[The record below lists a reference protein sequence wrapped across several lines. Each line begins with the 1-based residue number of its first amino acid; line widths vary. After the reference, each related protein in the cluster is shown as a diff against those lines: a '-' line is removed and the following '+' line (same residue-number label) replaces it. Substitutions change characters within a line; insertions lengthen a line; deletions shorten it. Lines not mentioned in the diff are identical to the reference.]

1 MQFPQHEIYGLTSQ
15 IRRSA
20 SSVAMNI
27 VEGNEK
33 RTTREYKQFLYI
45 AKSSLAETQYQLLLA
60 RDLQYISEIQ
70 FNNFNL
76 QASDIGKMING
87 LIKYLQ
93 NRE

>member
-1 MQFPQHEIYGLTSQ
+1 
-15 IRRSA
+15 
-20 SSVAMNI
+20 MNI